1 MQQEEENLPYE
12 EEIYKDSSTFL
23 KGTQSLNPH
32 NDYCQHFVD
41 TGHRPQNFIRD
52 VGLADRFEEY
62 PKLRELIRLKD
73 ELIAKSNTPP
83 MYLQADIEA
92 FDIRELTPKFDVIL
106 LEPPLEEYY
115 RETGITAN
123 EKCWTW
129 DDEHCLMGIKGTVKR
144 STDGDFIHANVDID
158 LIITEEP
165 EIGNIEKPVEIFHI
179 IEHFCL
185 GRRRL
190 HLFGRDSTIRPGWLT
205 VGPTLTNSNYN
216 AETYASYFSAPNSY
230 LTGCTEEIERLR
242 PKSPPPKSK
251 SDRGGG
257 APRGGGRGGTSAGR
271 GRERNRSNF
280 RGERG
285 GFRGGRGGT
294 HRGGFTPR

>member
-1 MQQEEENLPYE
+1 MWPWLLYILCQRMMAVWVVDPSFKMCWGFELAPTGPVKENGDG
-12 EEIYKDSSTFL
+12 KVSSAFF
-23 KGTQSLNPH
+23 P
-32 NDYCQHFVD
+32 FV
-41 TGHRPQNFIRD
+41 
-52 VGLADRFEEY
+52 
-62 PKLRELIRLKD
+62 
-73 ELIAKSNTPP
+73 S
-83 MYLQADIEA
+83 
-92 FDIRELTPKFDVIL
+92 
-106 LEPPLEEYY
+106 
-115 RETGITAN
+115 
-123 EKCWTW
+123 
-129 DDEHCLMGIKGTVKR
+129 
-144 STDGDFIHANVDID
+144 
-158 LIITEEP
+158 
-165 EIGNIEKPVEIFHI
+165 
-179 IEHFCL
+179 
-185 GRRRL
+185 
-190 HLFGRDSTIRPGWLT
+190 GWLT

-294 HRGGFTPR
+294 HRGGFPPR